1 MQASLRLLGRRR
13 FLPLFVTQ
21 FLGAF
26 NDNLYKSAM
35 VILATYAIYN
45 DETKEATFNAV
56 AGGLFILP
64 FFIFSALAGQ
74 LADSMDKAR
83 IIRFVKSAEIA
94 IMLFG
99 AVGLI
104 LHNIPLLLAALFAMG
119 VHSSFF
125 GPIKY
130 AVLPQHLKRD
140 EVLGGTGLVEAGTY
154 GAILLGTIAGGL
166 LGREHGEI
174 AAAGVLIVAVIG
186 RVVGGMVPAAPPEP
200 DAPPLKLD
208 WHIIRASIRLVN
220 ATLHIPRLFLAILAI
235 SFFWAMGAILAAQF
249 PPLVK
254 NVFHANEQVATL
266 FLAIF
271 SVGVAVGSVLINR
284 LLAGRVLA
292 KYSPRL
298 GHRHGPVRAA
308 ALLERGSTGPVQS
321 GPLLDWWSFVVIGQ
335 AEWVHVRAVRGG
347 RVRAHVRGAALTPS
361 SPPPFRNRKPHE
373 RLRPTTRQFRLHG
386 AFRAAP
392 DRMVLAGVSVEET
405 LLLVAGAS
413 VIAAW
418 IAQKTAPSLRLAGL
432 RGRAMAAASIAVAAP
447 AQKVEV
453 SDQSTARRSRVS
465 TLMPIPVRMARASP
479 RLTAGAG
486 RPGVDAA
493 AGQLKWA
500 PVDAQQDGGARP
512 LLPAEADVQLAANAA
527 RRPPGQ
533 EAKACQPSARGPRV
547 GCAIAKQR
555 AGRLSRKA
563 PQEE

>member
-1 MQASLRLLGRRR
+1 MTPSLALLGKRR

-45 DETKEATFNAV
+45 DEAKEATFNAV

-64 FFIFSALAGQ
+64 FFLFSALAGQ

-83 IIRFVKSAEIA
+83 IVRYVKTAEIF
-94 IMLFG
+94 IMIGG
-99 AVGLI
+99 AAGLI

-130 AVLPQHLKRD
+130 AVLPQHLKSD

-174 AAAGVLIVAVIG
+174 AAAGVLVVAVIG
-186 RVVGGMVPAAPPEP
+186 RVIGGMVPPAPPEP

-208 WHIIRASIRLVN
+208 WHIIRASITLVN
-220 ATLHIPRLFLAILAI
+220 ATLHIPRLFLAIVAI

-254 NVFHANEQVATL
+254 NVFHANEEVATL

-271 SVGVAVGSVLINR
+271 SVGVAVGSILINR

-292 KYSPRL
+292 KYSPASAIAMGL
-298 GHRHGPVRAA
+298 FVLLLYWNALDWPV
-308 ALLERGSTGPVQS
+308 TS
-321 GPLLDWWSFVVIGQ
+321 GPLLDWRSFIVMGQ
-335 AEWVHVRAVRGG
+335 AEWVMVALFGVAVSGG
-347 RVRAHVRGAALTPS
+347 MFVVPLYAFLTTTVPKSETARTVAANNIVNSGAMVLSALILTG
-361 SPPPFRNRKPHE
+361 
-373 RLRPTTRQFRLHG
+373 L
-386 AFRAAP
+386 
-392 DRMVLAGVSVEET
+392 VLAGVSVEET
-405 LLLVAGAS
+405 LLIVVGAS

-418 IAQKTAPSLRLAGL
+418 IAQKLH
-432 RGRAMAAASIAVAAP
+432 RAC
-447 AQKVEV
+447 
-453 SDQSTARRSRVS
+453 D
-465 TLMPIPVRMARASP
+465 
-479 RLTAGAG
+479 
-486 RPGVDAA
+486 
-493 AGQLKWA
+493 
-500 PVDAQQDGGARP
+500 
-512 LLPAEADVQLAANAA
+512 
-527 RRPPGQ
+527 
-533 EAKACQPSARGPRV
+533 
-547 GCAIAKQR
+547 
-555 AGRLSRKA
+555 
-563 PQEE
+563 